1 LFANNYKNQGK
12 NKKSEYFLGYDK
24 ITINEDFINFDANCC
39 SDIDCADYF
48 EIITVTINNEVYYHL
63 FLLEN
68 IGNKNNYKEIIKE
81 EIKINNNAN
90 ISDIK
95 YYKNNYDTINDL
107 LSEKIFFI
115 IQLNKIFIIKYLLSN
130 SHKGNLA
137 INICYKYLLDIVE
150 FSEEKIYNIFF
161 LQKKYLYIFT
171 RKNKYIEYNLD
182 LQNMKN
188 NNETDI
194 IKIDEKPKY
203 FKITKFIYDIK
214 PFKSENGFFILI
226 TQNPIRPI
234 NMNIIYKI
242 NYTNLI
248 PIENDFSEGL
258 IIGLR
263 NPRKKVEFI
272 NQYNNFLFN
281 KRYNY
286 FINKIFKGQVPGNK
300 DDKMNI
306 EEDSEKSSEMQEE
319 KNDDEDNDNIN
330 DDIMN
335 INSEKY
341 KNMEKISIK
350 NNEIIKNE
358 IIDFF

>member
-1 LFANNYKNQGK
+1 
-12 NKKSEYFLGYDK
+12 
-24 ITINEDFINFDANCC
+24 
-39 SDIDCADYF
+39 
-48 EIITVTINNEVYYHL
+48 
-63 FLLEN
+63 
-68 IGNKNNYKEIIKE
+68 
-81 EIKINNNAN
+81 
-90 ISDIK
+90 
-95 YYKNNYDTINDL
+95 
-107 LSEKIFFI
+107 
-115 IQLNKIFIIKYLLSN
+115 
-130 SHKGNLA
+130 
-137 INICYKYLLDIVE
+137 
-150 FSEEKIYNIFF
+150 
-161 LQKKYLYIFT
+161 
-171 RKNKYIEYNLD
+171 
-182 LQNMKN
+182 MKN
-188 NNETDI
+188 NNENDI

-319 KNDDEDNDNIN
+319 KNDEEDNDNIN

-341 KNMEKISIK
+341 KNMEKIGIK

-358 IIDFF
+358 IIDFFLKKYEKSLSKDEYLKYINNNNFLCEFCGDKFISFDKTERIYKCSNDDICFCCCLSNKPINNNFIWCSYCNLFYSQELKIYYCIVCDKILTNLDSI